1 MLLTSG
7 SISGVDA
14 SSDVAPWPRWHI
26 NVLAGP
32 RAGLCCDVA
41 EVDAVPPAPAYG
53 ESAPSYLMVRP
64 PPTRPSPNDI
74 DCAWSILT
82 SRRRYLTAM
91 HSTEGDRKT
100 GSRRSA

>member
-1 MLLTSG
+1 M
-7 SISGVDA
+7 
-14 SSDVAPWPRWHI
+14 PWALVEKACEGGGGHVMRPVWFPYHA
-26 NVLAGP
+26 L
-32 RAGLCCDVA
+32 
-41 EVDAVPPAPAYG
+41 PPNDRNPAYG